1 MRASLLHL
9 PTLREPPKDAETVSH
24 QLLVRA
30 GYIRRVAAG
39 IYSFLPL
46 GVRAV
51 EKVKQIVRE
60 ECNRAGAQEVFMP
73 AIVPAELWQE
83 SGRWSQYGPE
93 LLRLKDRKQAEY
105 CVGPTHEEV
114 VVDLVRKDVKSY
126 KQLPVNLYQIQT
138 KFRDEIRPRAGLMR
152 GREFVM
158 KDAYSFDAT
167 QAGAHTSYHKMYD
180 AYCRIFTR
188 MGLDFR
194 PVEAD
199 TGNIGGSMSHEFQ
212 VLAESGEDAIVSCDS
227 CSFAAN
233 VEKAPLQPV
242 APADTAVQTPAF
254 AAVETP
260 GAKSIEQVCKQL
272 GCQPSDLIKAVL
284 YMADD
289 QPAVAFVRGDREAN
303 EVKVKQA
310 LGVKQLF
317 LAEAEWFARST
328 GLPPGY
334 LGPIL
339 PAGYDASKVTF
350 VADYEVAAMASAVC
364 GANQK
369 QQHLQHVHAG
379 RDLAGLRYADLRMA
393 VAGDPC
399 PRCSGKLRAFR
410 GIEVGH
416 VFYLG
421 LKYSKAMQA
430 TFLDADGAE
439 KPFEMGCY
447 GIGITRI
454 LAAAIEQNHDARG
467 IRWPVAIAPYE
478 VAVLALQSDG
488 PGFELARAL
497 YDQLLAAGVEAV
509 LDDRDERPGVKFN
522 DADLI
527 GYPLQITIG
536 KRAGEGIVEVKVRGI
551 GTAADATAK
560 ADLPAEGLA
569 SRVAAALAAAKKGEA
584 LTLAALGGAA

>member
-1 MRASLLHL
+1 MRFSQLHL

-24 QLLVRA
+24 QYLVRG

-46 GVRAV
+46 GVRSL
-51 EKVKQIVRE
+51 EKVKRIVRE
-60 ECNRAGAQEVFMP
+60 EMDRAGALEVFMP

-83 SGRWSQYGPE
+83 SGRWQQYGPE
-93 LLRLKDRKQAEY
+93 LLRLKDRKQADF

-114 VVDLVRKDVKSY
+114 IVDLVRKDVRSY
-126 KQLPVNLYQIQT
+126 KQLPINLYQIQT

-167 QAGAHTSYHKMYD
+167 VEGAHATYRVMYD
-180 AYCRIFTR
+180 TYNRIFSR
-188 MGLDFR
+188 LGLQFR

-212 VLAESGEDAIVSCDS
+212 VLADSGEDAIVACRA

-233 VEKAPLQPV
+233 VEKAPLAAAGWAQV
-242 APADTAVQTPAF
+242 PADLAPWRAID
-254 AAVETP
+254 TP
-260 GAKSIEQVCKQL
+260 GAKSIEQVCKVL
-272 GCQPSDLIKAVL
+272 GCQPAQLIKAVL

-289 QPAVAFVRGDREAN
+289 QPAVALVRGDREAN

-310 LGVKQLF
+310 LGCKALY
-317 LAEAEWFARST
+317 LADAEWFAKAT

-334 LGPIL
+334 VGPVL
-339 PAGYDASKVTF
+339 PPGYDAARVQW
-350 VADYEVAAMASAVC
+350 VADWEVQAMAVAVC
-364 GANQK
+364 GANHK
-369 QQHLQHVHAG
+369 QQHLVDVCPA
-379 RDLAGLRYADLRMA
+379 RDLQGLRYADLRMA
-393 VAGDPC
+393 VEGDPC
-399 PRCSGKLRAFR
+399 PRCGAAVQAFR

-421 LKYSKAMQA
+421 QKYSKAMSA
-430 TFLDADGAE
+430 TFLDAEGHE
-439 KPFEMGCY
+439 QVFEMGCY
-447 GIGITRI
+447 GIGVTRI
-454 LAAAIEQNHDARG
+454 LSAAIEQNHDPRG

-478 VAVLALQSDG
+478 VAVLPLGQDETIAT
-488 PGFELARAL
+488 LAAQVYEGLR
-497 YDQLLAAGVEAV
+497 AAGVEVV

-527 GYPLQITIG
+527 GYPVQVVAG
-536 KRAGEGIVEVKVRGI
+536 KRAAEGILEVKLRHSGE
-551 GTAADATAK
+551 K
-560 ADLPAEGLA
+560 LELPADGLVTRLQQA
-569 SRVAAALAAAKKGEA
+569 IAAAR
-584 LTLAALGGAA
+584 GGAALTVASLGTGG

>member
-60 ECNRAGAQEVFMP
+60 ECNRAGAQEVFLP

-83 SGRWSQYGPE
+83 SGRWQQYGPE

-138 KFRDEIRPRAGLMR
+138 KFRDEVRPRAGLMR

-167 QAGAHTSYHKMYD
+167 QAAAHVSYKRMYD
-180 AYCRIFTR
+180 AYCRIFAR

-212 VLAESGEDAIVSCDS
+212 VLAESGEDAIVSCGS
-227 CSFAAN
+227 CDFAAN
-233 VEKAPLQPV
+233 VEKAPL
-242 APADTAVQTPAF
+242 PAIAL
-254 AAVETP
+254 AAVTGSEPAWAVVDTP

-272 GCQPSDLIKAVL
+272 GCQPANVIKAVL

-289 QPAVAFVRGDREAN
+289 QPAVALVRGDREAN

-310 LGVKQLF
+310 LGCKQLF
-317 LAEAEWFARST
+317 LAEAEWFAKPPACRPGTWARSC
-328 GLPPGY
+328 PPGTT
-334 LGPIL
+334 P
-339 PAGYDASKVTF
+339 
-350 VADYEVAAMASAVC
+350 
-364 GANQK
+364 
-369 QQHLQHVHAG
+369 
-379 RDLAGLRYADLRMA
+379 
-393 VAGDPC
+393 
-399 PRCSGKLRAFR
+399 
-410 GIEVGH
+410 VG
-416 VFYLG
+416 
-421 LKYSKAMQA
+421 
-430 TFLDADGAE
+430 
-439 KPFEMGCY
+439 C
-447 GIGITRI
+447 
-454 LAAAIEQNHDARG
+454 
-467 IRWPVAIAPYE
+467 
-478 VAVLALQSDG
+478 ALS
-488 PGFELARAL
+488 
-497 YDQLLAAGVEAV
+497 
-509 LDDRDERPGVKFN
+509 
-522 DADLI
+522 
-527 GYPLQITIG
+527 
-536 KRAGEGIVEVKVRGI
+536 
-551 GTAADATAK
+551 
-560 ADLPAEGLA
+560 
-569 SRVAAALAAAKKGEA
+569 
-584 LTLAALGGAA
+584 LTLRSPP